1 MMELRDD
8 RPVVVGINGPPDSY
22 RHAVAFAL
30 REAALRRAAVRL
42 VHGCQPAGFRRP
54 ANQGQPTEEQLRQ
67 ARRQLRGAAR
77 WAHQYSGDGT
87 SVVCCIHPGS
97 GVTALVEE
105 SKTAALV
112 VAQRRKISVLRSLRQ
127 LGSTTSAL
135 AAKSQCPLVVLRPES
150 DLGRSGGGVVV
161 SVEDPIGDQ
170 SALRVGFEEAMVRG
184 TRLTVL
190 STPTQLSSEPG
201 SVVTDDHGSS
211 QAVALYA
218 RQFPDVLVRH
228 LVLDPPTVEG
238 LAANTAGAEVLIV
251 GRGRTANGRSP
262 DLSPAA
268 RESVNT
274 AACPVMIVGPGHVGL
289 LPELV
294 STP

>member
-1 MMELRDD
+1 MTGRSSWASTALPTPTATLSHSPSVRQ
-8 RPVVVGINGPPDSY
+8 R
-22 RHAVAFAL
+22 FAARL
-30 REAALRRAAVRL
+30 SGWFMAAS
-42 VHGCQPAGFRRP
+42 PTGFRRL
-54 ANQGQPTEEQLRQ
+54 ADQGQPTEEQLRQ

-77 WAHQYSGDGT
+77 WAHQYSADDS

-105 SKTAALV
+105 SKIAALV
-112 VAQRRKISVLRSLRQ
+112 VAQRREISVLRSLRQ

-135 AAKSQCPLVVLRPES
+135 AAKSQCPLVVLRPDS
-150 DLGRSGGGVVV
+150 VLGRSGGGVVV

-170 SALRVGFEEAMVRG
+170 SALRVGFEEAMVRS

-190 STPTQLSSEPG
+190 STPTQLSPEPG
-201 SVVTDDHGSS
+201 SVVSHDHGSS

-218 RQFPDVLVRH
+218 RQFPNVLVRH

-238 LAANTAGAEVLIV
+238 LATNTSGAEVLIV

-262 DLSPAA
+262 DLSAAA

-289 LPELV
+289 LLELV

>member
-8 RPVVVGINGPPDSY
+8 RPVVVGINGPPDTY

-54 ANQGQPTEEQLRQ
+54 ADQGQPTEEQLRQ

-77 WAHQYSGDGT
+77 WAHQYSANGS
-87 SVVCCIHPGS
+87 SVVCCIYPGS

-112 VAQRRKISVLRSLRQ
+112 VAQRRRISVLRSLRQ

-190 STPTQLSSEPG
+190 STPTQLSPEPG
-201 SVVTDDHGSS
+201 SVVSDDHGSS

-218 RQFPDVLVRH
+218 RQFPNVLVRH

-238 LAANTAGAEVLIV
+238 LAANTSGAEVLIV

-262 DLSPAA
+262 DMSSAA
-268 RESVNT
+268 RECVNT

-289 LPELV
+289 LLELV